1 MAEKS
6 QVLETIYKMY
16 VQRYGGAQPANS
28 EQSIQVLES
37 YSENLISTEISDRI

>member
-6 QVLETIYKMY
+6 QVLETIYKLY

-28 EQSIQVLES
+28 DQNKAYRFWKAI
-37 YSENLISTEISDRI
+37 